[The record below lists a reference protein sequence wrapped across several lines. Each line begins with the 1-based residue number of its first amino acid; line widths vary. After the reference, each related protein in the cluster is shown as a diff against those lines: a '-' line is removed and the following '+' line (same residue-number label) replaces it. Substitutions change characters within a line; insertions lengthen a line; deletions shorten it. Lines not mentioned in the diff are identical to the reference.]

1 MKKNL
6 IALALVAVAGGAQA
20 DVITQSDAFGYQ
32 TTNWTH
38 ALGGLSQFDSSLGT
52 LNSVIIS
59 LTGSI
64 NQSLVAENIGG
75 SADALTPVAG
85 GTLRFRQGGSVVLNQ
100 VLPTTSGTTF
110 FATAFDGT
118 DDKAGTSGVNFGILS
133 ASASNTV
140 TLTDPADLAGFIG
153 AGFLSNYDLRAIG
166 NGMILTGCR
175 SSTRFSRIPATTA
188 ETKALTGRATVSNG
202 SSRAQETVIESTP
215 DSGVAMRKAV
225 VAPLLAPCR
234 LSWAAAGNTPQEQSG
249 IGTPS
254 NAALRTERIFP

>member
-75 SADALTPVAG
+75 SADTLIPVAG
-85 GTLRFRQGGSVVLNQ
+85 GTLRFRQGGSIVLNQ
-100 VLPTTSGTTF
+100 VLPTTSGSTF

-140 TLTDPADLAGFIG
+140 TLTAPADLAGFIG

-166 NGMILTGCR
+166 NGMIESDNGNISQIIQTEARASVTL
-175 SSTRFSRIPATTA
+175 SY
-188 ETKALTGRATVSNG
+188 EYTKAQN
-202 SSRAQETVIESTP
+202 P
-215 DSGVAMRKAV
+215 DPQPVPEPASMALIGLGALGLAAVRRRK
-225 VAPLLAPCR
+225 
-234 LSWAAAGNTPQEQSG
+234 
-249 IGTPS
+249 
-254 NAALRTERIFP
+254 

>member
-1 MKKNL
+1 MKKSL
-6 IALALVAVAGGAQA
+6 IALALVAAAGGAHA
-20 DVITQSDAFGYQ
+20 DVMTQSDSFGYQ
-32 TTNWTH
+32 TTNWTY
-38 ALGGLSQFDSSLGT
+38 ALGGLSQFDGSLGT

-166 NGMILTGCR
+166 NGMIESDNGNISQIIQTEAMASVTL
-175 SSTRFSRIPATTA
+175 SY
-188 ETKALTGRATVSNG
+188 EYTKAQN
-202 SSRAQETVIESTP
+202 P
-215 DSGVAMRKAV
+215 DPQPVPEPASMALIGLGALGLAAVRRRK
-225 VAPLLAPCR
+225 
-234 LSWAAAGNTPQEQSG
+234 
-249 IGTPS
+249 
-254 NAALRTERIFP
+254 